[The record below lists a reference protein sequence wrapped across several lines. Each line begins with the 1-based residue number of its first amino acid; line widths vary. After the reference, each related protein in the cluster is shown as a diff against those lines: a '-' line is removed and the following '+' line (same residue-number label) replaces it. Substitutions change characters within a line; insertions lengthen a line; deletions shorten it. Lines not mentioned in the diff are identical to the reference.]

1 MYKAYELEFKNAD
14 LNVFSA
20 SSKSYTYVA
29 NQIDRNKESINFRI
43 ENLFE
48 SERDLADYYSD
59 NNKILDAEKIIKDWF
74 PTIKA
79 DIFISHSHTDEKLAI
94 RFAAWLF
101 ENFGLIA
108 FIDSS
113 VWGYSSDLLKKIDQK
128 YCYRKET
135 KTYDYDKRNVTTSH
149 VHMML
154 STALNNMIDN
164 TECLFFINTPN
175 SISLSNE
182 INNEHKFTY
191 SPWLY
196 SELTTASIVEKKNPR
211 LESDS
216 QLITEDIRSIIKHYS
231 SQEDLKIKYALNL
244 SELTYLQKDDLK
256 RWAIEAKSDT
266 YTKGSSML
274 DILYKNT
281 IFTNP

>member
-1 MYKAYELEFKNAD
+1 MYKAYELDFTNAD
-14 LNVFSA
+14 LNAFS
-20 SSKSYTYVA
+20 SSSQSYTHVV
-29 NQIDRNKESINFRI
+29 NQIDHNQKSINKRI

-48 SERDLADYYSD
+48 SENDLVDYYSKD
-59 NNKILDAEKIIKDWF
+59 SKILDADEIIKDWF

-79 DIFISHSHTDEKLAI
+79 DIFISHSHADEKLAI
-94 RFAAWLF
+94 RFASWLF
-101 ENFGLIA
+101 ENFGLTA

-128 YCYRKET
+128 YCYKEQT

-154 STALNNMIDN
+154 STALNNMIDS
-164 TECLFFINTPN
+164 TECLFFLNTPN

-182 INNEHKFTY
+182 ITNEQKFTY

-211 LESDS
+211 LESNPQMS
-216 QLITEDIRSIIKHYS
+216 TEDVRSIIKHYS
-231 SQEDLKIKYALNL
+231 SQENLQIKYSLNL
-244 SELTYLQKDDLK
+244 SELTYLRKADLK
-256 RWAIEAKSDT
+256 K
-266 YTKGSSML
+266 
-274 DILYKNT
+274 
-281 IFTNP
+281 